1 MVLWRFIWFR
11 YAAYRMALV
20 WGWLVSGWRP
30 HVITLIL
37 IGVCLWLVEF
47 GRTFPDP
54 GKLGLTLIAK
64 MVVEYVLLWL
74 VLWLIVH
81 AYQGRGRFIILP
93 TVNHAGKDFDSFA
106 SVLAT
111 HLATELRQLRGLYKA
126 FDRPNSQTKGGE
138 QLLPRFEIRVD
149 NPGDA
154 LANIVGE
161 KSDVKIGP
169 VSLALRPLIAAF
181 ERSISGQRLSTSLRR
196 IGNCLT
202 LSADIEGTDEN
213 CHVERNLP
221 DHASTEDTA
230 NVLHAMAEELVYRV
244 SITKAPVGSREWKA
258 VKQFSKG
265 LRAYQRT
272 ETTDLNKIGNLR
284 EAENHF
290 FEAISLDKTFARCS
304 YNLGTVYR
312 ERKKL
317 EKARAAFERAI
328 NENPAHADAAYALS
342 LIHMEANRLQ
352 LALEF
357 ADRAI
362 AHPPSDVLAWT
373 LRGYIWR
380 QLQLAHTEQA
390 GQRREPP
397 EQKSKAERTEQ
408 SKQAEEVNKAKL
420 KNAAAWRANLKYHE
434 TAAALAWRD
443 LCCAARRARPLDAPR
458 KLVAISFFHLAVAH
472 LELNNPRRGVRIL
485 KQAIRERPYAEL
497 YSRLGEGLTAEEKD
511 SRANLAQGSK
521 AFQNAVQF
529 AQTTHERVR
538 YHVSVA
544 ETAMRLAAREAE
556 GRFSGKFFGDQ
567 CLRARPNARTKNAR
581 DTASQACDNALA
593 SPSYIEKNILP
604 KLQAVCREL
613 QNLHQCRVVEH
624 IKETFDTFESERGE
638 SDSQRLERIVHAT
651 KSALRMSE
659 ATAMV
664 PIIAWKRARFC
675 IEIWEMLQ
683 KQQDRPGQARIRK
696 PERLLR
702 WAVLR
707 LERHYPED
715 WLLGS
720 ACQRLAYAKQL
731 QSEFIDALKFAKKAV
746 ALDPF
751 SANSM
756 LQLGLAHWGLANYD
770 QAKQQLR
777 RSYELDPS
785 NAVTIANIAVMPFAR
800 GEDLTNY
807 EDQRPERRNAVKFFG
822 QAIDLAEDE
831 KLRAE
836 LHFRSAGCHTDLTEY
851 GPAKKQYQM
860 ARALGHFPSECYLYL
875 GENDIEQEL
884 FEFGGTTFSRR
895 ASGDLKGEADC
906 AAKGTTGFVDE
917 LVADAPKVRL
927 WQRRATRL
935 FPVEGLSAFGAGR
948 RRARQRRR
956 RRAAKTRL
964 CRSASEIPRQAA
976 TDGRA

>member
-1 MVLWRFIWFR
+1 
-11 YAAYRMALV
+11 
-20 WGWLVSGWRP
+20 
-30 HVITLIL
+30 
-37 IGVCLWLVEF
+37 
-47 GRTFPDP
+47 
-54 GKLGLTLIAK
+54 
-64 MVVEYVLLWL
+64 
-74 VLWLIVH
+74 
-81 AYQGRGRFIILP
+81 
-93 TVNHAGKDFDSFA
+93 
-106 SVLAT
+106 
-111 HLATELRQLRGLYKA
+111 
-126 FDRPNSQTKGGE
+126 
-138 QLLPRFEIRVD
+138 
-149 NPGDA
+149 
-154 LANIVGE
+154 
-161 KSDVKIGP
+161 
-169 VSLALRPLIAAF
+169 
-181 ERSISGQRLSTSLRR
+181 
-196 IGNCLT
+196 
-202 LSADIEGTDEN
+202 
-213 CHVERNLP
+213 
-221 DHASTEDTA
+221 
-230 NVLHAMAEELVYRV
+230 
-244 SITKAPVGSREWKA
+244 
-258 VKQFSKG
+258 
-265 LRAYQRT
+265 
-272 ETTDLNKIGNLR
+272 
-284 EAENHF
+284 
-290 FEAISLDKTFARCS
+290 
-304 YNLGTVYR
+304 
-312 ERKKL
+312 
-317 EKARAAFERAI
+317 
-328 NENPAHADAAYALS
+328 
-342 LIHMEANRLQ
+342 
-352 LALEF
+352 
-357 ADRAI
+357 
-362 AHPPSDVLAWT
+362 
-373 LRGYIWR
+373 
-380 QLQLAHTEQA
+380 
-390 GQRREPP
+390 
-397 EQKSKAERTEQ
+397 
-408 SKQAEEVNKAKL
+408 
-420 KNAAAWRANLKYHE
+420 
-434 TAAALAWRD
+434 
-443 LCCAARRARPLDAPR
+443 
-458 KLVAISFFHLAVAH
+458 
-472 LELNNPRRGVRIL
+472 
-485 KQAIRERPYAEL
+485 
-497 YSRLGEGLTAEEKD
+497 LTAEEKD

-707 LERHYPED
+707 LERHYPDD

-777 RSYELDPS
+777 RSYELDPLD
-785 NAVTIANIAVMPFAR
+785 AVTIANLAVMPFAR

-836 LHFRSAGCHTDLTEY
+836 LHFRIAGCHTDLTEY

-875 GENDIEQEL
+875 GENDVEQEL
-884 FEFGGTTFSRR
+884 FDSAERHFRDALQEILKAKRTALPKARLDSSTNWWRTPQKSAYGSDVPPGYFLLRVCLHLALVAAERDSDVAGARR
-895 ASGDLKGEADC
+895 KL
-906 AAKGTTGFVDE
+906 GFVDRHLKFLGKPQPTAERDE
-917 LVADAPKVRL
+917 LRGFEDRRLEIETRYEDYLGWVCHLDSQPRQAREHLEASVKKRADSENLYRL
-927 WQRRATRL
+927 ARVCLNQSAIDRA
-935 FPVEGLSAFGAGR
+935 ENCC
-948 RRARQRRR
+948 RRARASDMRGAYSARIAKIEEEVNRRR
-956 RRAAKTRL
+956 NVDAQ
-964 CRSASEIPRQAA
+964 SPRTAVEGDPRE
-976 TDGRA
+976 TSDVGNG